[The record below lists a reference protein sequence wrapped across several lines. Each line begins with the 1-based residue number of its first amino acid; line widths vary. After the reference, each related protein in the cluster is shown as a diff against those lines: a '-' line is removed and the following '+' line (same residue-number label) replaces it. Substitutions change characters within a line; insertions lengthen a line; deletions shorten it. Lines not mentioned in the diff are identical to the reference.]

1 MPQDR
6 VTLRFL
12 MTAAGPINSG
22 DLQLANA
29 SQGQI
34 ISFNLDPS
42 DAIVAQAKR
51 LGMTLKLLPLCALEQ
66 DLPGIPLYSSA
77 ALYIM
82 HKYLIEFMSSHYQM
96 ISVE

>member
-1 MPQDR
+1 MWMLRQADASGSLEAVKASLLALPQDR

-22 DLQLANA
+22 DVQLANA

-42 DAIVAQAKR
+42 EAVVAQAKR
-51 LGMTLKLLPLCALEQ
+51 LGLSL
-66 DLPGIPLYSSA
+66 
-77 ALYIM
+77 
-82 HKYLIEFMSSHYQM
+82 
-96 ISVE
+96 